1 LRAAYAWVHQAAHLL
16 NNKADLDVLLLRR
29 QFRQLLAQMSPL
41 RKQPGLL
48 GQAATQFWKVTKS
61 YWGGLFACYEMA
73 DLPRT
78 NNGLEQQF
86 GTYRHHERRCTG
98 RKVTSAMTVVRGSV
112 RLIAALSTPSR
123 CLEGADLRPR
133 CVATWRALRQQLQQ
147 RHTERALQRRF
158 RKDPKAYLADLEER
172 LLKAT
177 LPT

>member
-1 LRAAYAWVHQAAHLL
+1 MAYAWVLQAAHLL
-16 NNKADLDVLLLRR
+16 NNKADLDVLLLRC
-29 QFRQLLAQMSPL
+29 QFRRLLAKMSPW

-61 YWGGLFACYEMA
+61 YWHGLFACYEMA

-78 NNGLEQQF
+78 NNGMEQQF

-98 RKVTSAMTVVRGSV
+98 RKVTSAMTVVRGPV
-112 RLIAALSTPSR
+112 RLLAALSTPPR

-133 CVATWRALRQQLQQ
+133 CLATWQSLRQQLQH

-158 RKDPKAYLADLEER
+158 RKDPKAYLVALEER